1 MFALFRSPAGQ
12 QISKLFPTWWEVL
25 ADAHA
30 KGLVKMASGKNFI
43 LAPWYEIKSVDEQ
56 SATGEGH

>member
-12 QISKLFPTWWEVL
+12 QISKSFPTWWEVL
-25 ADAHA
+25 EDANA

-43 LAPWYEIKSVDEQ
+43 LAPWYEIKPLDEQ
-56 SATGEGH
+56 KAGDDV